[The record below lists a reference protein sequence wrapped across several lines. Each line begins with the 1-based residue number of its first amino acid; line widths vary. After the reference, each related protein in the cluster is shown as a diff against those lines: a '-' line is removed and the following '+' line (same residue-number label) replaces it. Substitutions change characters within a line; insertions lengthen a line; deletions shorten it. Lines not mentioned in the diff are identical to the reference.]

1 MAIARILNNYAKK
14 NDVKPLKRAVPASE
28 DIEVKESEEG
38 EGGSFEAIPRL
49 MELQQSVHLAHWA
62 TTSYAEHKALNK
74 LYEGLDKLID
84 TFVETLIGIK
94 GRGVLGGIN
103 TLKVYGAA
111 GGEHLKIIEELEEL
125 IREDLKKQ
133 IDPKED
139 GLLNIRA
146 DMLNLVTHI
155 KYLLTLK

>member
-14 NDVKPLKRAVPASE
+14 QDEKSAKRPVPASE
-28 DIEVKESEEG
+28 DIEVKAGEEG
-38 EGGSFEAIPRL
+38 EGGSFECIPRL
-49 MELQQSVHLAHWA
+49 MELHQSVHLAHWA

-74 LYEGLDKLID
+74 LYEGLDELID

-103 TLKVYGAA
+103 TLKVYGVA
-111 GGEHLKIIEELEEL
+111 GGEHTKIIEELEEL
-125 IREDLKKQ
+125 IRNDLKNA

-139 GLLNIRA
+139 GLLNLQA
-146 DMLNLVTHI
+146 DLLNLVTHI

>member
-1 MAIARILNNYAKK
+1 MAIARILNAHVKKQDAKK
-14 NDVKPLKRAVPASE
+14 VPDSE
-28 DIEVKESEEG
+28 DIEVDDKEEG
-38 EGGSFEAIPRL
+38 EEESCPCIARL

-74 LYEGLDKLID
+74 LYDDLDGLID

-94 GRGVLGGIN
+94 GRGVLSGIS

-111 GGEHLKIIEELEEL
+111 GGEHVKILNELETL
-125 IREDLKKQ
+125 IRGELKSY

-139 GLLNIRA
+139 GLLNIQA

>member
-1 MAIARILNNYAKK
+1 
-14 NDVKPLKRAVPASE
+14 
-28 DIEVKESEEG
+28 
-38 EGGSFEAIPRL
+38 
-49 MELQQSVHLAHWA
+49 MELHQTVHLAHWA

-74 LYEGLDKLID
+74 LYEGLDGLID

-94 GRGVLGGIN
+94 GRGVISGIS
-103 TLKVYGAA
+103 TLKVYGSA
-111 GGEHLKIIEELEEL
+111 GGDCLKIVNELETL
-125 IREDLKKQ
+125 IRGELKDY

-139 GLLNIRA
+139 GLLNIQA

>member
-1 MAIARILNNYAKK
+1 MAIARILNAHVKKQDAKAG
-14 NDVKPLKRAVPASE
+14 KRPVPPSE
-28 DIEVKESEEG
+28 DIEVKEGEEG
-38 EGGSFEAIPRL
+38 EGGAFECIPRL
-49 MELQQSVHLAHWA
+49 MELHQSVHLAHWA

-74 LYEGLDKLID
+74 LYDELDELID

-94 GRGVLGGIN
+94 GRGVLAGIN

-111 GGEHLKIIEELEEL
+111 GGEHTKILDELEEL
-125 IREDLKKQ
+125 IRNDLKSE

-139 GLLNIRA
+139 GLLNIQA
-146 DMLNLVTHI
+146 DLLNLVTHI

>member
-14 NDVKPLKRAVPASE
+14 QDAEDGDEETPA
-28 DIEVKESEEG
+28 KKGESK
-38 EGGSFEAIPRL
+38 SATACPCIPRL

-74 LYEGLDKLID
+74 LYEGLDELID
-84 TFVETLIGIK
+84 TFVETLIGIR
-94 GRGVLGGIN
+94 GRGVISGISA
-103 TLKVYGAA
+103 LKVYGSA
-111 GGEHLKIIEELEEL
+111 GGDCLKIVNELETL
-125 IREDLKKQ
+125 IRGELKSY

-139 GLLNIRA
+139 GLLNIQA